1 MSFID
6 KLNLF
11 FVDFSLMPV
20 LCYENYITTF
30 ANGQEKLEDLERL
43 AQCADLFSLG
53 DLMHNQIFTNGNWN
67 LLPDL
72 GRTAVVAPCNI
83 MKGFLPYA
91 RFPEVMGKFSTQ
103 RKSARLI
110 RELKESAGHH
120 FYASKMS
127 VQNES
132 IPMLYD
138 YIITKLDNPKDKDK
152 ACHEAA

>member
-1 MSFID
+1 
-6 KLNLF
+6 
-11 FVDFSLMPV
+11 
-20 LCYENYITTF
+20 
-30 ANGQEKLEDLERL
+30 
-43 AQCADLFSLG
+43 
-53 DLMHNQIFTNGNWN
+53 MHNQIFTNGNWN

-83 MKGFLPYA
+83 MRGFLPYA
-91 RFPEVMGKFSTQ
+91 RFPEVMGKFSSQ

-132 IPMLYD
+132 IPMIYD
-138 YIITKLDNPKDKDK
+138 YIISKLDNPKDKDA
-152 ACHEAA
+152 ACQDAAKLLFDFNLTMDQFKENVMGLLVSEKKLKLFDNIETAVKTHFTKTFNSLN